1 MSESPFRASLVR
13 RVGQRMFYGWVI
25 VWVAMLGIFASGPA
39 QSHTFSVF
47 IGPIAAELGL
57 SQTAMASAYGLA
69 TLVAAFCLPL
79 MGRFLDRVGARRM
92 LAVVALVFGA
102 GCAAFGLAGGM
113 IWLALGFAALRF
125 LGQGSLMLGS
135 SNMVSQWFSQRRGFA
150 LGLMALGFAISM
162 AVHPM
167 VAKWLIDLVGWR
179 EAWFWLGISTWVLLL
194 PPVLFFVVS
203 KPEDVGL
210 RPDGVST
217 PPDTGEPQGAIQES
231 DENDF
236 TLSEALRTSA
246 FYIVA
251 AGLFTL
257 SMLVTTLHFF
267 QVSIFSDQGLDTDVA
282 TVAFAV
288 SAVTMIAMMPTLGRL
303 LDRFR
308 TEHMFAGGLMVLAT
322 TLIIAA
328 QVSGIVSAV
337 LYALAFG
344 VANAVSM
351 TYYSFMWPRYF
362 GRTHLGSIQ
371 GTGQMIGVVGA
382 SLGPLPLGFA
392 KDYFGNY
399 DAMLMGLAAIPL
411 TWAVVAALFL
421 RQPVKP
427 KSL

>member
-162 AVHPM
+162 AVHPT

-179 EAWFWLGISTWVLLL
+179 EAWLWLGISTWVLLL

-210 RPDGVST
+210 RPDGFSSLAH
-217 PPDTGEPQGAIQES
+217 TGERQAVNKEQ

-236 TLSEALRTSA
+236 TLSEALRTPT

-267 QVSIFSDQGLDTDVA
+267 QVSIFSDQGLDTEVA
-282 TVAFAV
+282 TIAFAV
-288 SAVTMIAMMPTLGRL
+288 SAVTMIAMMPTLGRM
-303 LDRFR
+303 LDRFP
-308 TEHMFAGGLMVLAT
+308 TERMFAGGLLVVAT
-322 TLIIAA
+322 TLVIAA
-328 QVSGIVSAV
+328 QISGIASAV

-351 TYYSFMWPRYF
+351 TYYTFMWPQYF

-399 DAMLMGLAAIPL
+399 DAMLVGLAVIPL

-421 RQPVKP
+421 RQPVKLKP
-427 KSL
+427 L